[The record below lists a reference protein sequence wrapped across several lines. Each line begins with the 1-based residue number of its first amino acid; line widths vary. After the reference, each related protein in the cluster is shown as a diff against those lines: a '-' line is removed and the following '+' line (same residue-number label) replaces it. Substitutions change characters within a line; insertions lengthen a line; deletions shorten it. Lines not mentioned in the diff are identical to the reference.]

1 MNIITPGCASR
12 EPQLQ
17 GLGFRD
23 SLRET
28 SRESDSVG
36 LQSHSLE

>member
-1 MNIITPGCASR
+1 MDIVTPGCASR

-17 GLGFRD
+17 AADG
-23 SLRET
+23 LREI
-28 SRESDSVG
+28 SNENDGVG